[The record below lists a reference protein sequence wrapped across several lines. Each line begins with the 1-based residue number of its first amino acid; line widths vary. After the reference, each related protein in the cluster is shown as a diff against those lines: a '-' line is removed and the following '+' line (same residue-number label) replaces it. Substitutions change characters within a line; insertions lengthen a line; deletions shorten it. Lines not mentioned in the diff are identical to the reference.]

1 MTTREDCLARD
12 AADPLAP
19 LRHEFA
25 LPEGVIYLDGNSLG
39 ALPKATATRVQQ
51 VTTDEWGTGLI
62 RSWNTAGWIDLGQR
76 IGNKIA
82 ALVGAGEN
90 ELIVADSTSL
100 NLYKVLSTAIALQKL
115 DAPGRRIIVSERSN
129 FPTDLYIAETLAREH
144 GMTLVLID
152 ADDLSVHLND
162 QLAVLMLTH
171 VNYRTGRMFDMA
183 QVTRDAHRAGALMVW
198 DLAHSAG
205 AVPVN
210 LKGTGPIEEAAD
222 FEGRDREAA
231 DFAVGCGYKY
241 LNGGPGAPAFVWAH
255 PRHLARM
262 DREQLRQPLSGWLGH
277 AAPFEFTTDYRPA
290 LGIQRFVCGTPALL
304 SMSALDCGVDV
315 FMRAEALGGLSALRR
330 KSLALTTLFIELVEA
345 RCAGHDLTLVTPREP
360 AQRGSQ
366 ASFAH
371 ATGAYPIMQALIA
384 RGVIGDFRA
393 PDLLRF
399 GFTPLYTS
407 FTDAWDAASHLLAVL
422 DSGEWKQARFNQRA
436 AVT

>member
-1 MTTREDCLARD
+1 MTTRSDCVALD
-12 AADPLAP
+12 ANDPLRT
-19 LRHEFA
+19 LRDEFD

-39 ALPKATATRVQQ
+39 ALPKATAARVKE
-51 VTTDEWGTGLI
+51 VVESEWGVGLI
-62 RSWNTAGWIDLGQR
+62 RSWNTAGWIDLAQR

-82 ALVGAGEN
+82 TLVGADEN
-90 ELIVADSTSL
+90 ELIVGDSTSI
-100 NLYKVLSTAIALQKL
+100 NLYKVLSTAIALQKS
-115 DAPGRRIIVSERSN
+115 DAPARRVIVSERSN

-144 GMTLVLID
+144 GLTLTLID
-152 ADDLSVHLND
+152 ADELPAHLND

-183 QVTRDAHRAGALMVW
+183 KVTRDAHAAGALVVW
-198 DLAHSAG
+198 DLCHSAG

-210 LKGTGPIEEAAD
+210 LKGPGPIE
-222 FEGRDREAA
+222 EAA

-255 PRHLARM
+255 PRHTARM

-277 AAPFEFTTDYRPA
+277 QAPFDFTTDYRPA

-304 SMSALDCGVDV
+304 AISALECGVDG
-315 FMRAEALGGLSALRR
+315 FLHAEAHGGLPALRR
-330 KSLALTTLFIELVEA
+330 KSLALTALFIELVEA
-345 RCAGHDLTLVTPREP
+345 RCTGHGLTLVTPREP
-360 AQRGSQ
+360 ARRGSQ

-371 ATGAYPIMQALIA
+371 AAGGYPIMQALIA

-399 GFTPLYTS
+399 GFTPLYST
-407 FTDAWDAASHLLAVL
+407 FAEVWDAASHLKAVL

>member
-1 MTTREDCLARD
+1 MTTRSDCLALD
-12 AADPLAP
+12 ANDPLRT
-19 LRHEFA
+19 LRDEFD
-25 LPEGVIYLDGNSLG
+25 LPDGVIYLDGNSLG
-39 ALPKATATRVQQ
+39 ALPKATAARVQQ
-51 VTTDEWGTGLI
+51 VVQEEWGVGLI
-62 RSWNTAGWIDLGQR
+62 RSWNTAGWIALAQR
-76 IGNKIA
+76 IGDKIA
-82 ALVGAGEN
+82 MLVGAGAN
-90 ELIVADSTSL
+90 ELIVGDSTSI
-100 NLYKVLSTAIALQKL
+100 NLYKVLSTAIALQKA
-115 DAPGRRIIVSERSN
+115 DAPARRVIVSERSN

-144 GMTLVLID
+144 GLTLVLID
-152 ADDLSVHLND
+152 ADELPAHLND

-183 QVTRDAHRAGALMVW
+183 QVTRDAHAAGALVVW

-210 LKGTGPIEEAAD
+210 LKGTGPVE
-222 FEGRDREAA
+222 EAA

-255 PRHLARM
+255 PRHTARM

-277 AAPFEFTTDYRPA
+277 AAPFDFTTDYRPA

-304 SMSALDCGVDV
+304 AMSALECGVDL
-315 FMRAEALGGLSALRR
+315 FLRAEAHGGLPALRR
-330 KSLALTTLFIELVEA
+330 KSLALTTLFAELVEA
-345 RCAGHDLTLVTPREP
+345 RCTGRGLTLVTPREP
-360 AQRGSQ
+360 AHRGSQ

-371 ATGAYPIMQALIA
+371 ATGGYPIMQALIA

-399 GFTPLYTS
+399 GFTPLYTT
-407 FTDAWDAASHLLAVL
+407 FADVWDAVEHLRAVL
-422 DSGEWKQARFNQRA
+422 ESGEWKEARFNQRA